1 MGEKMEDLRDF
12 DLVKRIQRG
21 ETKLFSEVVKKY
33 DKALIRMVSR
43 YIRDRELV
51 KDVVQEAFFKAYQH
65 VGSFEYRCSFKNW
78 LYKIA
83 INTARNKL
91 RSLKEMDNIDEVVI
105 VEVCQMEGQMMYDEL
120 KDILKDLIHQL
131 PEKQRQT
138 LELRV
143 FQDMS
148 FKEVAQLM
156 QCPYDTAKANYRHA
170 MLKLKEYF
178 KNRSDEFSHSA

>member
-1 MGEKMEDLRDF
+1 MGDLQDF
-12 DLVKRIQRG
+12 DVVKAIQLG
-21 ETKLFSEVVKKY
+21 DTELFSGIVKKY
-33 DKALIRMVSR
+33 DRALLRLVSR
-43 YIRDRELV
+43 HIRDKELV

-65 VGSFEYRCSFKNW
+65 IGSFEYRCSFKNW

-91 RSLKEMDNIDEVVI
+91 RSLREMENIDEVVI
-105 VEVCQMEGQMMYDEL
+105 VEVCHLEGQLMYDEL
-120 KDILKDLIHQL
+120 KDVLRSLIDRL

-156 QCPYDTAKANYRHA
+156 ECPYDTAKANYRHA

-178 KNRSDEFSHSA
+178 KTKTDEFSHSA